1 MQMKRLQFL
10 ELRDF
15 PLSCDHANER
25 PLDQFYDTTT
35 WDGKNIFF
43 FWKYHLARARS
54 PY

>member
-10 ELRDF
+10 ELRYS

-35 WDGKNIFF
+35 WDREIN